1 VPIVPQVKTQRCP
14 AEACLDLND
23 RPDDITR
30 GVTRVEQESSA
41 AMFSAEFKERA
52 FPVYA
57 AMRKQG
63 PVTSVTLSAGNS
75 VWFVTRYADVV
86 AMLKDDERFA
96 NDPSNALSEDEYAL
110 LFQQATEHLTP
121 EQQEMSTQT
130 DVILRRNLLAVDPPD
145 HSRLRRLVAIPFT
158 PKYIEGLRTRVQEL
172 ADRLLDTVQAR
183 ADETGRREMELI
195 SDFAYPLP
203 LTVISEMLG
212 IPLADR
218 DKFREWS
225 QAAVSFTP
233 ADRANPAVTAKLIEF
248 IAYMRRLVADKRSN
262 PGDDLL
268 SGLVLAEAGGDKLSE
283 NELLSMI
290 FLLIV
295 AGHETTVNLI
305 GNGTLA
311 LFEYPEQR
319 ARLHEN
325 PTLMKSAIEEM
336 LRYYGP
342 VETSLTRWVRQHT
355 ELGGQ
360 NLRRGE
366 QILALLASANH
377 DDVQFSNPDEFD
389 IAREPNRHVA
399 FGTGIHSCLG
409 ATLARL
415 EGQIAFATL
424 LSRMPDLALAIPRH
438 EVRWRD
444 ATFLRGLTRL
454 PVTF

>member
-1 VPIVPQVKTQRCP
+1 
-14 AEACLDLND
+14 
-23 RPDDITR
+23 
-30 GVTRVEQESSA
+30 VEQESGA
-41 AMFSAEFKERA
+41 AMFSADFKERA
-52 FPVYA
+52 FKVYA
-57 AMRKQG
+57 AMREKG
-63 PVTSVTLSAGNS
+63 PVAGATLPTGEPI
-75 VWFVTRYADVV
+75 WFVTQYAE
-86 AMLKDDERFA
+86 AMALLKDDERFA
-96 NDPSNALSEDEYAL
+96 NDPSSALTEKEYVQ
-110 LFQQATEHLTP
+110 LFQQATEHLTV
-121 EQQEMSTQT
+121 EQQQMAAQT
-130 DVILRRNLLAVDPPD
+130 DEILRRNLLAVDPPD

-158 PKYIEGLRTRVQEL
+158 PKYIEGLRPRVQVI
-172 ADRLLDTVQAR
+172 ADTLLDAVQAR
-183 ADETGRREMELI
+183 TDETGRREMELI

-233 ADRANPAVTAKLIEF
+233 DDRANPAVTAKLIEF
-248 IAYMRRLVADKRSN
+248 IAYLRRLVAEKLSH

-268 SGLVLAEAGGDKLSE
+268 SGLVLAEAEGDKLSE

-305 GNGTLA
+305 GNGMLA
-311 LFEYPEQR
+311 LFEHPEQR
-319 ARLHEN
+319 ARLEEDPN
-325 PTLMKSAIEEM
+325 LLKGAIEEM

-342 VETSLTRWVRQHT
+342 VEMSLTRWVRQDT
-355 ELGGQ
+355 EFGGQ
-360 NLRRGE
+360 RLRRGE
-366 QILALLASANH
+366 QIMALLDSANH
-377 DDVQFSNPDEFD
+377 DSEQFPNSDVFD
-389 IAREPNRHVA
+389 ISREPNRHAA

-415 EGQIAFATL
+415 EGQVAFATL
-424 LSRMPDLALAIPRH
+424 LSRMPDLALATPRS

-444 ATFLRGLTRL
+444 ATFLRGLTQL

>member
-1 VPIVPQVKTQRCP
+1 
-14 AEACLDLND
+14 
-23 RPDDITR
+23 
-30 GVTRVEQESSA
+30 VEQEPGA
-41 AMFSAEFKERA
+41 TMFSAEFKERA
-52 FPVYA
+52 FKAYA
-57 AMRKQG
+57 AMREKG
-63 PVTSVTLSAGNS
+63 PVAGVTLPTGGPI
-75 VWFVTRYADVV
+75 WFVTRYAE
-86 AMLKDDERFA
+86 AMALLKDDERFV
-96 NDPSNALSEDEYAL
+96 NDPSNALTEEEYAL
-110 LFQQATEHLTP
+110 LFQQATEHLTD
-121 EQQEMSTQT
+121 EQQQMAAQT
-130 DVILRRNLLAVDPPD
+130 DEILRRHLLGVDPPD

-158 PKYIEGLRTRVQEL
+158 PKYIEGLRPRVQAI
-172 ADRLLDTVQAR
+172 ADTLLDAVQAR
-183 ADETGRREMELI
+183 ADETRRREMELI
-195 SDFAYPLP
+195 GDFAYPLP

-218 DKFREWS
+218 DNFREWS

-233 ADRANPAVTAKLIEF
+233 DDRANPEVTAKLIEF
-248 IAYMRRLVADKRSN
+248 IAYLRRLVAEKRSN

-268 SGLVLAEAGGDKLSE
+268 SGLVLAEAEGDKLSE

-305 GNGTLA
+305 GNGMLA
-311 LFEYPEQR
+311 LFENPEQR
-319 ARLHEN
+319 ARLQEDPN
-325 PTLMKSAIEEM
+325 LLKTAIEEM

-342 VETSLTRWVRQHT
+342 VEMSLTRWVRQDT

-360 NLRRGE
+360 RLRRGE
-366 QILALLASANH
+366 QLMALLASANH
-377 DDVQFSNPDEFD
+377 DGEQFPNPEVFD
-389 IAREPNRHVA
+389 ISREPNRHAA

-424 LSRMPDLALAIPRH
+424 LSRMPDLALAIPRA

-444 ATFLRGLTRL
+444 ATFLRGLTQL

>member
-1 VPIVPQVKTQRCP
+1 
-14 AEACLDLND
+14 
-23 RPDDITR
+23 
-30 GVTRVEQESSA
+30 VEQESGA
-41 AMFSAEFKERA
+41 ALFSADFKERA
-52 FPVYA
+52 FQAYA
-57 AMRKQG
+57 AMREKG
-63 PVTSVTLSAGNS
+63 PVASVTLPTGEPI
-75 VWFVTRYADVV
+75 WFVTRYAEAV
-86 AMLKDDERFA
+86 AFLKDDERFA
-96 NDPSNALSEDEYAL
+96 NDPSSALTEEEYAQ
-110 LFQQATEHLTP
+110 LFQQATEHLSV
-121 EQQEMSTQT
+121 EQQQMAAQT
-130 DVILRRNLLAVDPPD
+130 DEILRRNLLAVDPPD

-158 PKYIEGLRTRVQEL
+158 PKYIEGLRPRVQAI
-172 ADRLLDTVQAR
+172 ADTLLDAVQAR
-183 ADETGRREMELI
+183 TDETGRREMELI

-218 DKFREWS
+218 DAFREWS

-248 IAYMRRLVADKRSN
+248 IAYLRRLVAEKRSN

-268 SGLVLAEAGGDKLSE
+268 SGLVLAEAEGDKLSE

-311 LFEYPEQR
+311 LFEHPEQR
-319 ARLHEN
+319 ARLQGN
-325 PTLMKSAIEEM
+325 PSLLKPAIEEM

-342 VETSLTRWVRQHT
+342 VEMSLTRWVRQDT
-355 ELGGQ
+355 EFGGQ
-360 NLRRGE
+360 LLRRGQ
-366 QILALLASANH
+366 QIMALLASANH
-377 DDVQFSNPDEFD
+377 DDEQFPNPDVFD
-389 IAREPNRHVA
+389 ITREPNRHVA
-399 FGTGIHSCLG
+399 FGTGVHSCLG

-424 LSRMPDLALAIPRH
+424 LARMPNLALAIPRD

>member
-1 VPIVPQVKTQRCP
+1 M
-14 AEACLDLND
+14 
-23 RPDDITR
+23 
-30 GVTRVEQESSA
+30 EQESGA
-41 AMFSAEFKERA
+41 ALFSADFKERA
-52 FPVYA
+52 FQAYA
-57 AMRKQG
+57 AMREKG
-63 PVTSVTLSAGNS
+63 PVASVTLPTGEPI
-75 VWFVTRYADVV
+75 WFVTRYAEAV
-86 AMLKDDERFA
+86 AFLKDDERFA
-96 NDPSNALSEDEYAL
+96 NDPSSALTEEEYAQ
-110 LFQQATEHLTP
+110 LFQQATEHLSV
-121 EQQEMSTQT
+121 EQQQMAAQT
-130 DVILRRNLLAVDPPD
+130 DEILRRNLLAVDPPD

-158 PKYIEGLRTRVQEL
+158 PKYIEGLRPRVQAI
-172 ADRLLDTVQAR
+172 ADTLLDAVQAR
-183 ADETGRREMELI
+183 TDETGRREMELI

-218 DKFREWS
+218 DRFREWS

-233 ADRANPAVTAKLIEF
+233 ADRANPEVTAKMIEF
-248 IAYMRRLVADKRSN
+248 IAYLRRLVAEKRSN

-268 SGLVLAEAGGDKLSE
+268 SGLVLAEAEGDKLSE

-305 GNGTLA
+305 GNGMLA
-311 LFEYPEQR
+311 LFEHPEQR
-319 ARLHEN
+319 ARLQEDPN
-325 PTLMKSAIEEM
+325 LLKAAIEEM

-342 VETSLTRWVRQHT
+342 VEMSLTRWVRQDT
-355 ELGGQ
+355 EFGGQ
-360 NLRRGE
+360 RLRRGE

-377 DDVQFSNPDEFD
+377 DGEQFPNPDVFD
-389 IAREPNRHVA
+389 ISREPNRHAA

-424 LSRMPDLALAIPRH
+424 LSRMPDLALAIPRA

-444 ATFLRGLTRL
+444 ATFLRGLTQL

>member
-1 VPIVPQVKTQRCP
+1 
-14 AEACLDLND
+14 
-23 RPDDITR
+23 
-30 GVTRVEQESSA
+30 VEQESST
-41 AMFSAEFKERA
+41 AMFSADFKERA
-52 FPVYA
+52 FPIYA
-57 AMRKQG
+57 AMREKG
-63 PVTSVTLSAGNS
+63 PITSITLPTGEPI
-75 VWFVTRYADVV
+75 WFVTRYAEVL

-96 NDPSNALSEDEYAL
+96 NDPSSALTDEEYAQ
-110 LFQQATEHLTP
+110 LFQEATEHLTP
-121 EQQEMSTQT
+121 EQQEMAAQT
-130 DVILRRNLLAVDPPD
+130 DEILRRNLLAVDPPD

-158 PKYIEGLRTRVQEL
+158 PKFIEGLRPRVQTV
-172 ADRLLDTVQAR
+172 ADTLLDAVQAR

-195 SDFAYPLP
+195 GDFAYPLP
-203 LTVISEMLG
+203 LTVISEMMG

-248 IAYMRRLVADKRSN
+248 IAYLRRLVAEKHAN

-268 SGLVLAEAGGDKLSE
+268 SGLVLAEAEGDKLSE

-311 LFEYPEQR
+311 LFEHPEQR
-319 ARLHEN
+319 ASLHQN
-325 PTLMKSAIEEM
+325 PSLLKSAVEEM

-342 VETSLTRWVRQHT
+342 VEVSLTRWVRQDT

-360 NLRRGE
+360 PMRRGE
-366 QILALLASANH
+366 QIVALLASANH
-377 DDVQFSNPDEFD
+377 DDGQFPEPERFD
-389 IAREPNRHVA
+389 IAREPNRHIA

-444 ATFLRGLTRL
+444 ATFLRGLTQL
-454 PVTF
+454 PVMF

>member
-1 VPIVPQVKTQRCP
+1 
-14 AEACLDLND
+14 
-23 RPDDITR
+23 
-30 GVTRVEQESSA
+30 VEQEPGA
-41 AMFSAEFKERA
+41 TMFSAEFKERA
-52 FPVYA
+52 FKAYA
-57 AMRKQG
+57 AMREKG
-63 PVTSVTLSAGNS
+63 PVAGVTLPTGGPI
-75 VWFVTRYADVV
+75 WFVTRYAE
-86 AMLKDDERFA
+86 AMALLKDDERFV
-96 NDPSNALSEDEYAL
+96 NDPSNALTEEEYAL
-110 LFQQATEHLTP
+110 LFQQATEHLTD
-121 EQQEMSTQT
+121 EQQQMAAQT
-130 DVILRRNLLAVDPPD
+130 DEILRRHLLGVDPPD

-158 PKYIEGLRTRVQEL
+158 PKYIEGLRPRVQAI
-172 ADRLLDTVQAR
+172 ADTLLDAVQAR
-183 ADETGRREMELI
+183 ADETRRREMELI
-195 SDFAYPLP
+195 GDFAYPLP

-233 ADRANPAVTAKLIEF
+233 DDRANPEVTAKLIEF
-248 IAYMRRLVADKRSN
+248 IAYLRRLVAEKRSN

-268 SGLVLAEAGGDKLSE
+268 SGLVLAEAEGDKLSE

-305 GNGTLA
+305 GNGMLA
-311 LFEYPEQR
+311 LFENPEQR
-319 ARLHEN
+319 ARLQEDPN
-325 PTLMKSAIEEM
+325 LLKTAIEEM

-342 VETSLTRWVRQHT
+342 VEMSLTRWVRQDT

-360 NLRRGE
+360 RLRRGE
-366 QILALLASANH
+366 QLMALLASANH
-377 DDVQFSNPDEFD
+377 DGEQFPDPEVFD
-389 IAREPNRHVA
+389 ISREPNRHAA

-424 LSRMPDLALAIPRH
+424 LSRLPDLALAIPRD
-438 EVRWRD
+438 EIRWRD
-444 ATFLRGLTRL
+444 ATFLRGLTQL

>member
-1 VPIVPQVKTQRCP
+1 
-14 AEACLDLND
+14 
-23 RPDDITR
+23 
-30 GVTRVEQESSA
+30 VEQESGA
-41 AMFSAEFKERA
+41 ALFSADFKERA
-52 FPVYA
+52 FQAYA
-57 AMRKQG
+57 AMREKG
-63 PVTSVTLSAGNS
+63 PVASVTLPTGEPI
-75 VWFVTRYADVV
+75 WFVTRYAEAV
-86 AMLKDDERFA
+86 AFLKDDERFA
-96 NDPSNALSEDEYAL
+96 NDPSSALTEEEYAQ
-110 LFQQATEHLTP
+110 LFQQATEHLSV
-121 EQQEMSTQT
+121 EQQQMAAQT
-130 DVILRRNLLAVDPPD
+130 DEILRRNLLAVDPPD

-158 PKYIEGLRTRVQEL
+158 PKYIEGLRPRVQAI
-172 ADRLLDTVQAR
+172 ADTLLDAVEAR
-183 ADETGRREMELI
+183 TDETGRREMELI

-218 DKFREWS
+218 DTFREWS

-248 IAYMRRLVADKRSN
+248 IAYLRRLVAAKRSN

-268 SGLVLAEAGGDKLSE
+268 SGLVLAEAEGDKLSE

-305 GNGTLA
+305 GNGMLA
-311 LFEYPEQR
+311 LFEHPEQR
-319 ARLHEN
+319 ARLQEDPN
-325 PTLMKSAIEEM
+325 LLKAAIEEM

-342 VETSLTRWVRQHT
+342 VEMSLTRWVRQDT
-355 ELGGQ
+355 EFGGQ
-360 NLRRGE
+360 RLRRGE

-377 DDVQFSNPDEFD
+377 DGEQFPNPDVFD
-389 IAREPNRHVA
+389 ISREPNRHAA

-424 LSRMPDLALAIPRH
+424 LSRMPDLALAIPRA

-444 ATFLRGLTRL
+444 ATFLRGLTQL

>member
-1 VPIVPQVKTQRCP
+1 
-14 AEACLDLND
+14 
-23 RPDDITR
+23 
-30 GVTRVEQESSA
+30 VEQESGA
-41 AMFSAEFKERA
+41 ALFSADFKERA
-52 FPVYA
+52 FQAYA
-57 AMRKQG
+57 AMREKG
-63 PVTSVTLSAGNS
+63 PVASVTLPTGEPI
-75 VWFVTRYADVV
+75 WFVTQYAEAV
-86 AMLKDDERFA
+86 AFLKDDERFA
-96 NDPSNALSEDEYAL
+96 NDPSSALTEEEYAQ
-110 LFQQATEHLTP
+110 LFQQATEHLSV
-121 EQQEMSTQT
+121 EQQQMAAQT
-130 DVILRRNLLAVDPPD
+130 DEILRRNLLAVDPPD

-158 PKYIEGLRTRVQEL
+158 PKYIEGLRPRVQAI
-172 ADRLLDTVQAR
+172 ADTLLDAVEAR
-183 ADETGRREMELI
+183 TDETGRREMELI

-218 DKFREWS
+218 DTFREWS

-248 IAYMRRLVADKRSN
+248 IAYLRRLVADKRSN

-268 SGLVLAEAGGDKLSE
+268 SGLVLAEAEGDKLSE

-305 GNGTLA
+305 GNGMLA
-311 LFEYPEQR
+311 LFEHPEQR
-319 ARLHEN
+319 ARLQEDPN
-325 PTLMKSAIEEM
+325 LLKAAIEEM

-342 VETSLTRWVRQHT
+342 VEMSLTRWVRQDT
-355 ELGGQ
+355 EFGGQ
-360 NLRRGE
+360 RLRRGE

-377 DDVQFSNPDEFD
+377 DGEQFPNPDLFD
-389 IAREPNRHVA
+389 ISREPNRHAA

-424 LSRMPDLALAIPRH
+424 LSRMPDLALAIPRA

-444 ATFLRGLTRL
+444 ATFLRGLTQL

>member
-1 VPIVPQVKTQRCP
+1 M
-14 AEACLDLND
+14 
-23 RPDDITR
+23 
-30 GVTRVEQESSA
+30 EQESGA
-41 AMFSAEFKERA
+41 AMFSADFKERA
-52 FPVYA
+52 FTAYA
-57 AMRKQG
+57 AMREKG
-63 PVTSVTLSAGNS
+63 PVASVTLPTGESI
-75 VWFVTRYADVV
+75 WFVTRYAE
-86 AMLKDDERFA
+86 ALALLKDDERFA
-96 NDPSNALSEDEYAL
+96 NDPSSALTEEEYIQ

-121 EQQEMSTQT
+121 EQQEMAAQT
-130 DVILRRNLLAVDPPD
+130 DEILRRNLLAVDPPD

-158 PKYIEGLRTRVQEL
+158 PKYIEGLRPRVQAI
-172 ADRLLDTVQAR
+172 ADTLLDAVQAQT
-183 ADETGRREMELI
+183 DETGRREMELI

-248 IAYMRRLVADKRSN
+248 IAYLRRLVAEKHAN

-268 SGLVLAEAGGDKLSE
+268 SGLVLAEAEGDKLSE

-305 GNGTLA
+305 GSGMLA
-311 LFEYPEQR
+311 LFDHPEQR
-319 ARLHEN
+319 ARLQED
-325 PTLMKSAIEEM
+325 PDLLKAAIEEM

-342 VETSLTRWVRQHT
+342 VEMSLTRWVRQDT

-360 NLRRGE
+360 RLRRGE
-366 QILALLASANH
+366 QIMALLASANH
-377 DDVQFSNPDEFD
+377 DGEQFPNPELFD
-389 IAREPNRHVA
+389 IAREPNRHAA

-415 EGQIAFATL
+415 EGHVAFVTL
-424 LSRMPDLALAIPRH
+424 LSRMPDLALAIPRA

-444 ATFLRGLTRL
+444 ATFLRGLVQL

>member
-1 VPIVPQVKTQRCP
+1 M
-14 AEACLDLND
+14 
-23 RPDDITR
+23 
-30 GVTRVEQESSA
+30 EQESGA

-63 PVTSVTLSAGNS
+63 PVISVTMPTGNS
-75 VWFVTRYADVV
+75 VWFVTRYAEVV

-96 NDPSNALSEDEYAL
+96 NDPSNALSEDEYTL

-121 EQQEMSTQT
+121 EQQEMATQT
-130 DVILRRNLLAVDPPD
+130 DEILRRNLLAVDPPD

-158 PKYIEGLRTRVQEL
+158 PKYIEGLRPRVQAI

-183 ADETGRREMELI
+183 ANKTGRHEMELI

-268 SGLVLAEAGGDKLSE
+268 SGLVLAEAEGDKLSE

-319 ARLHEN
+319 ARLRET
-325 PTLMKSAIEEM
+325 PTLLKSAIEEM

-342 VETSLTRWVRQHT
+342 VEMSLTRWVRQHT

-360 NLRRGE
+360 HLRRGE

-424 LSRMPDLALAIPRH
+424 LSRMPDLALAVPRR

>member
-1 VPIVPQVKTQRCP
+1 
-14 AEACLDLND
+14 
-23 RPDDITR
+23 
-30 GVTRVEQESSA
+30 VEQESGA
-41 AMFSAEFKERA
+41 ALFSADFKERA
-52 FPVYA
+52 FQAYA
-57 AMRKQG
+57 AMREKG
-63 PVTSVTLSAGNS
+63 PVASVTLPTGEPI
-75 VWFVTRYADVV
+75 WFVTRYAEAV
-86 AMLKDDERFA
+86 AFLKDDERFA
-96 NDPSNALSEDEYAL
+96 NDPSSALTEEEYAQ
-110 LFQQATEHLTP
+110 LFQQATEHLSV
-121 EQQEMSTQT
+121 EQQQMAAQT
-130 DVILRRNLLAVDPPD
+130 DEILRRNLLAVDPPD

-158 PKYIEGLRTRVQEL
+158 PKYIEGLRPRVQAI
-172 ADRLLDTVQAR
+172 ADTLLDAVQAR
-183 ADETGRREMELI
+183 TDETGRREMELI

-218 DKFREWS
+218 DAFREWS

-248 IAYMRRLVADKRSN
+248 IAYLRRLVADKRSN

-268 SGLVLAEAGGDKLSE
+268 SGLVLAEAEGDKLSE

-305 GNGTLA
+305 GNGMLA
-311 LFEYPEQR
+311 LFEHPEQR
-319 ARLHEN
+319 ARLQEDPN
-325 PTLMKSAIEEM
+325 LLKAAIEEM

-342 VETSLTRWVRQHT
+342 VEMSLTRWVRQDT
-355 ELGGQ
+355 EFGGQ
-360 NLRRGE
+360 RLRRGE

-377 DDVQFSNPDEFD
+377 DGEQFPNPDVFD
-389 IAREPNRHVA
+389 ISREPNRHAA

-424 LSRMPDLALAIPRH
+424 LSRMPDLALAIPRA

-444 ATFLRGLTRL
+444 ATFLRGLTQL

>member
-1 VPIVPQVKTQRCP
+1 M
-14 AEACLDLND
+14 
-23 RPDDITR
+23 
-30 GVTRVEQESSA
+30 VEQESGA
-41 AMFSAEFKERA
+41 AMFSADFKERA

-57 AMRKQG
+57 AMREKG
-63 PVTSVTLSAGNS
+63 PVVGITLPTGEPM
-75 VWFVTRYADVV
+75 WFVTRYAEVV
-86 AMLKDDERFA
+86 AFLKDDERFA
-96 NDPSNALSEDEYAL
+96 NSPSSALTDDEYAQ
-110 LFQQATEHLTP
+110 LFQQATEHLTV
-121 EQQEMSTQT
+121 EQQQMAAQT
-130 DVILRRNLLAVDPPD
+130 DEILRRNLLAVDPPD

-158 PKYIEGLRTRVQEL
+158 PKYIEGLRSRVQAI
-172 ADRLLDTVQAR
+172 ADGLLDAVGSR
-183 ADETGRREMELI
+183 ADGTGRREMELI
-195 SDFAYPLP
+195 GDFAYPLP

-212 IPLADR
+212 IPFADR

-248 IAYMRRLVADKRSN
+248 IAYMRGLVADKRSN

-268 SGLVLAEAGGDKLSE
+268 SGLVLAEAEGDKLSE

-290 FLLIV
+290 FVLIV

-305 GNGTLA
+305 ANGTLA
-311 LFEYPEQR
+311 LFEHPEQR
-319 ARLHEN
+319 ARLREN
-325 PTLMKSAIEEM
+325 PELLRSAIEEM

-342 VETSLTRWVRQHT
+342 VEMSLTRWVREDT

-360 NLRRGE
+360 RLRRGD
-366 QILALLASANH
+366 QMLAVLASANH
-377 DDVQFSNPDEFD
+377 DGEQFPNPDVFD
-389 IAREPNRHVA
+389 ISREPNRHIA
-399 FGTGIHSCLG
+399 FGTGIHACLG

-424 LSRMPDLALAIPRH
+424 LSRMPDLALAIPRD

-454 PVTF
+454 PVVF

>member
-1 VPIVPQVKTQRCP
+1 LPTGEPI
-14 AEACLDLND
+14 
-23 RPDDITR
+23 
-30 GVTRVEQESSA
+30 
-41 AMFSAEFKERA
+41 
-52 FPVYA
+52 
-57 AMRKQG
+57 
-63 PVTSVTLSAGNS
+63 
-75 VWFVTRYADVV
+75 WFVTRYAEVV

-96 NDPSNALSEDEYAL
+96 NDPSNALTEDEYAQ
-110 LFQQATEHLTP
+110 LFQQATEHLTV
-121 EQQEMSTQT
+121 EQQEMAAQT
-130 DVILRRNLLAVDPPD
+130 DEILRRNLLAVDPPD

-158 PKYIEGLRTRVQEL
+158 PKFIEGLRTRVQVI
-172 ADRLLDTVQAR
+172 ADTLLDAVEAR
-183 ADETGRREMELI
+183 ADETGRQMELI

-212 IPLADR
+212 VPLADR

-233 ADRANPAVTAKLIEF
+233 ADRANPEVTAKLIEF
-248 IAYMRRLVADKRSN
+248 IAYLRRLVAEKCSN

-268 SGLVLAEAGGDKLSE
+268 SGLVLAEAAGDKLSE

-305 GNGTLA
+305 GNGMLA
-311 LFEYPEQR
+311 LFEHPEQR
-319 ARLHEN
+319 ARLHVREN
-325 PTLMKSAIEEM
+325 PSLLKLAVEEM

-342 VETSLTRWVRQHT
+342 VEMSLTRWVRQDT
-355 ELGGQ
+355 EFGGQ
-360 NLRRGE
+360 RLRRGE
-366 QILALLASANH
+366 QVMAVLASANH
-377 DDVQFSNPDEFD
+377 DEKQFPQPDEFD
-389 IAREPNRHVA
+389 ITREPNRHVA

-444 ATFLRGLTRL
+444 ATFLRGLTQL

>member
-1 VPIVPQVKTQRCP
+1 
-14 AEACLDLND
+14 
-23 RPDDITR
+23 
-30 GVTRVEQESSA
+30 VEQESGA
-41 AMFSAEFKERA
+41 ALFSADFKERA
-52 FPVYA
+52 FQAYA
-57 AMRKQG
+57 AMREKG
-63 PVTSVTLSAGNS
+63 PVASVTLPTGEPI
-75 VWFVTRYADVV
+75 WFVTRYAEAV
-86 AMLKDDERFA
+86 AFLKDDERFA
-96 NDPSNALSEDEYAL
+96 NNPSSALTEEEYAQ
-110 LFQQATEHLTP
+110 LFQQATEHLTV
-121 EQQEMSTQT
+121 EQQQMAAQT
-130 DVILRRNLLAVDPPD
+130 DEILRRNLLAVDPPD

-158 PKYIEGLRTRVQEL
+158 PKYIEGLRPRVQAI
-172 ADRLLDTVQAR
+172 ADALLDAVEAR
-183 ADETGRREMELI
+183 TDETGRREMELI

-248 IAYMRRLVADKRSN
+248 IAYLRRLVAEKRSN

-268 SGLVLAEAGGDKLSE
+268 SGLVLAEAEGDKLSE

-305 GNGTLA
+305 GNGMLA
-311 LFEYPEQR
+311 LFEHPEQR
-319 ARLHEN
+319 ARLQEDPN
-325 PTLMKSAIEEM
+325 LLKAAIEEM

-342 VETSLTRWVRQHT
+342 VEMSLTRWVRQDT
-355 ELGGQ
+355 EFGGQ
-360 NLRRGE
+360 RLRRGE

-377 DDVQFSNPDEFD
+377 DGEQFPNPDLFD
-389 IAREPNRHVA
+389 ISREPNRHAA

-424 LSRMPDLALAIPRH
+424 LSRMPDLALAIPRA

-444 ATFLRGLTRL
+444 ATFLRGLTQL

>member
-1 VPIVPQVKTQRCP
+1 
-14 AEACLDLND
+14 
-23 RPDDITR
+23 
-30 GVTRVEQESSA
+30 VEQEPGA
-41 AMFSAEFKERA
+41 TMFSAEFKERA
-52 FPVYA
+52 FKAYA
-57 AMRKQG
+57 AMREKG
-63 PVTSVTLSAGNS
+63 PVAGVTLPTGGPI
-75 VWFVTRYADVV
+75 WFVTRYAE
-86 AMLKDDERFA
+86 AMALLKDDERFV
-96 NDPSNALSEDEYAL
+96 NDPSNALTEEEYAL
-110 LFQQATEHLTP
+110 LFQQATEHLTD
-121 EQQEMSTQT
+121 EQQQMAAQT
-130 DVILRRNLLAVDPPD
+130 DEILRRHLLGVDPPD

-158 PKYIEGLRTRVQEL
+158 PKYIEGLRPRVQAI
-172 ADRLLDTVQAR
+172 ADTLLDAVQAR
-183 ADETGRREMELI
+183 ADETRRREMELI
-195 SDFAYPLP
+195 GDFAYPLP

-233 ADRANPAVTAKLIEF
+233 DDRANPEVTAKLIEF
-248 IAYMRRLVADKRSN
+248 IAYLRRLVAEKRSN

-268 SGLVLAEAGGDKLSE
+268 SGLVLAEAEGDKLSE

-305 GNGTLA
+305 GNGMLA
-311 LFEYPEQR
+311 LFENPEQH
-319 ARLHEN
+319 ARLQEDPN
-325 PTLMKSAIEEM
+325 LLKTAIEEM

-342 VETSLTRWVRQHT
+342 VEMSLTRWVRQDT

-360 NLRRGE
+360 RMRRGE
-366 QILALLASANH
+366 QLMALLASANH
-377 DDVQFSNPDEFD
+377 DGEQFPNPEVFD
-389 IAREPNRHVA
+389 ISREPNRHAA

-424 LSRMPDLALAIPRH
+424 LSRLPDLALAIPRD
-438 EVRWRD
+438 EIRWRD
-444 ATFLRGLTRL
+444 ATFLRGLTQL

>member
-1 VPIVPQVKTQRCP
+1 
-14 AEACLDLND
+14 
-23 RPDDITR
+23 
-30 GVTRVEQESSA
+30 VEQESGT

-52 FPVYA
+52 FPIYT
-57 AMRKQG
+57 AMREKG
-63 PVTSVTLSAGNS
+63 PVSSVTLPTGEPI
-75 VWFVTRYADVV
+75 WFVTRYAGVM

-96 NDPSNALSEDEYAL
+96 NDPSSALTEEEYTQ

-121 EQQEMSTQT
+121 EQQQMAAQT
-130 DVILRRNLLAVDPPD
+130 DEILRRNLLAVDPPD

-158 PKYIEGLRTRVQEL
+158 PKYIEGLRARIQAI
-172 ADRLLDTVQAR
+172 ADTLLDAVLAR
-183 ADETGRREMELI
+183 ADQTGRREMELI

-218 DKFREWS
+218 DNFREWS

-248 IAYMRRLVADKRSN
+248 IAYLRRLVAEKHAN

-268 SGLVLAEAGGDKLSE
+268 SGLVLAEAEGDKLSE

-311 LFEYPEQR
+311 LFEHPRQLVSLR
-319 ARLHEN
+319 EN
-325 PTLMKSAIEEM
+325 PHLLKSAIEEM

-342 VETSLTRWVRQHT
+342 VEVSLTRWIRQDT

-360 NLRRGE
+360 RMRRGE
-366 QILALLASANH
+366 QIVALLASANH
-377 DDVQFSNPDEFD
+377 DETQFPNPDEFD
-389 IAREPNRHVA
+389 ISREPNRHIA

-415 EGQIAFATL
+415 EGQVAFATL

-444 ATFLRGLTRL
+444 ATFLRGLTQL

>member
-1 VPIVPQVKTQRCP
+1 MREKGPV
-14 AEACLDLND
+14 A
-23 RPDDITR
+23 
-30 GVTRVEQESSA
+30 GVTLPTGE
-41 AMFSAEFKERA
+41 
-52 FPVYA
+52 PI
-57 AMRKQG
+57 
-63 PVTSVTLSAGNS
+63 
-75 VWFVTRYADVV
+75 WFVTRYAEVL
-86 AMLKDDERFA
+86 ALLKDDERFA
-96 NDPSNALSEDEYAL
+96 NDPSSALTEEEYAQ
-110 LFQQATEHLTP
+110 LFQQATQHLTV
-121 EQQEMSTQT
+121 EQQQMAAQT
-130 DVILRRNLLAVDPPD
+130 DEILRRNLLAVDPPD

-158 PKYIEGLRTRVQEL
+158 PKYIEGLRPRVQ
-172 ADRLLDTVQAR
+172 AITDTLLDMVQAR
-183 ADETGRREMELI
+183 TDETGRREMELI
-195 SDFAYPLP
+195 GDFAYPLP

-233 ADRANPAVTAKLIEF
+233 DDRANPAVTAKLIEF
-248 IAYMRRLVADKRSN
+248 IAYLRRLVADKRSN

-268 SGLVLAEAGGDKLSE
+268 SGLVLAEAEGDKLSE

-305 GNGTLA
+305 GNGMLA
-311 LFEYPEQR
+311 LFEHPEQR
-319 ARLHEN
+319 ARLQED
-325 PTLMKSAIEEM
+325 PDLLKAAIEEM

-342 VETSLTRWVRQHT
+342 VEMSLTRWVRQDT

-360 NLRRGE
+360 RLRRGE
-366 QILALLASANH
+366 QIMALLASANH
-377 DDVQFSNPDEFD
+377 DGEQFPDPEVFD
-389 IAREPNRHVA
+389 ISREPNRHAA

-424 LSRMPDLALAIPRH
+424 LSRLPDLALAIPRD
-438 EVRWRD
+438 EIRWRD
-444 ATFLRGLTRL
+444 ATFLRGLTQL